1 MKSIFSNILGFC
13 VQVSVVIYKYGS
25 LIRSSSATDLA
36 IGKKGVRFCA
46 SWDLAHHP
54 FLLYAFGKSE
64 SYPRPDSGEDINSM
78 SSQEELWS
86 HFTWDLG
93 TGPMFPGLQR
103 TALSLPSY
111 RSLEVFSQQAHC
123 WRNGLLWIPNRHMK
137 QLMWET
143 LETSSNTK
151 ALWQSLLSLM
161 LEPSA
166 QWQVLETY
174 HMSS

>member
-1 MKSIFSNILGFC
+1 MA
-13 VQVSVVIYKYGS
+13 IYKYGS
-25 LIRSSSATDLA
+25 LFRSSSATDLA
-36 IGKKGVRFCA
+36 LGKNGVLSRA

-93 TGPMFPGLQR
+93 TGPMFPWLQR
-103 TALSLPSY
+103 MALSLPSY
-111 RSLEVFSQQAHC
+111 RSLGVCLQQAHC
-123 WRNGLLWIPNRHMK
+123 WRNGLLWIPNRHTK
-137 QLMWET
+137 QMMWET
-143 LETSSNTK
+143 LENASNTK
-151 ALWQSLLSLM
+151 ALWQGLLSLM
-161 LEPSA
+161 MEPSA
-166 QWQVLETY
+166 QRQVLETQ